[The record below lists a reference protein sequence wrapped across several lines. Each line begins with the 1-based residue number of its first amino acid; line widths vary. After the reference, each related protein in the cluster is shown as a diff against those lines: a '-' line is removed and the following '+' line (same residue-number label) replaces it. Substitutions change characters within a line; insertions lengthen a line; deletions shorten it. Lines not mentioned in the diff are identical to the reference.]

1 MTALPYISKY
11 SNIQADDLGHI
22 FITTYLPHGGLLK
35 EISRSWGV
43 LVVICLPLLA
53 KKVCVEEREVKGS
66 QFVTQ
71 CHVKITPLIY
81 FHLGT
86 LCYYCYYYSLDL
98 VGGAFFALQLFECNH
113 LILFGYLILQGRYC
127 LYVEELEFKKTVGVK

>member
-1 MTALPYISKY
+1 M
-11 SNIQADDLGHI
+11 
-22 FITTYLPHGGLLK
+22 
-35 EISRSWGV
+35 
-43 LVVICLPLLA
+43 LA
-53 KKVCVEEREVKGS
+53 KKVEEREVKGS

-86 LCYYCYYYSLDL
+86 LCYYYYYSLDL

-113 LILFGYLILQGRYC
+113 LILFGYLILQGRYSGIPI
-127 LYVEELEFKKTVGVK
+127 LYMQALPM